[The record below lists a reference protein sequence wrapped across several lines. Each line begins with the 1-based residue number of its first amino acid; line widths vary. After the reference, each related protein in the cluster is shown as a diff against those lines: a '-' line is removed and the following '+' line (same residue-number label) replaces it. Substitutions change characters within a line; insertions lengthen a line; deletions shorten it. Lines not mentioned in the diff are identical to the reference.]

1 MQLIPLF
8 ICHWNIFTI
17 ILKSFCDLA
26 SIWLLMI
33 PWLSAYLVAG
43 IGHTMVNRHMAVLVC
58 DENNMPHGDEAG
70 RTKPFFSLNASR
82 LLHCL
87 SWPVFSHWCFLKSC
101 GLWGFFHTA
110 CCYSLFV
117 GDNVF
122 FLSYC
127 ICLLHGNFSK
137 LPEQCNF
144 FSLLF
149 CSATSSQLL
158 METR

>member
-87 SWPVFSHWCFLKSC
+87 SWPVFSHWCFWNRVVCGVFSTLHAVILFLLVIMFFSFLIASVFSMVTSQSC
-101 GLWGFFHTA
+101 QN
-110 CCYSLFV
+110 
-117 GDNVF
+117 NVTF
-122 FLSYC
+122 FLFFFVQP
-127 ICLLHGNFSK
+127 LLHS
-137 LPEQCNF
+137 C
-144 FSLLF
+144 
-149 CSATSSQLL
+149 
-158 METR
+158 